1 MCAEKFISA
10 VSVDVNECLRYMHE
24 ASSQANISAKKKQ
37 KQIKKTNHA
46 FHVNDRIAR
55 SVELKHDLADRATD
69 SKLITVLYWHALQL

>member
-10 VSVDVNECLRYMHE
+10 VSVDVNECLRYMRE
-24 ASSQANISAKKKQ
+24 ASSRANISAEPQ
-37 KQIKKTNHA
+37 TNHA

-69 SKLITVLYWHALQL
+69 SKLITALYWHSLQL